1 MTTETVSITH
11 THEGIRIHWPNSTSS
26 VFANPVYLA
35 ESYAIAMRA
44 KERAR
49 IAITEDAAKQLNQ
62 LEKILSD
69 EAAPMAELQELRNT
83 LMAVAASLA

>member
-11 THEGIRIHWPNSTSS
+11 TNDGIRIYWPDGTSD

-44 KERAR
+44 KERAHK
-49 IAITEDAAKQLNQ
+49 AITEDAAKQLNE
-62 LEKILSD
+62 LERILDD
-69 EAAPMAELQELRNT
+69 EAGPMSELQKLRDT
-83 LMAVAASLA
+83 LLGVAKSLA